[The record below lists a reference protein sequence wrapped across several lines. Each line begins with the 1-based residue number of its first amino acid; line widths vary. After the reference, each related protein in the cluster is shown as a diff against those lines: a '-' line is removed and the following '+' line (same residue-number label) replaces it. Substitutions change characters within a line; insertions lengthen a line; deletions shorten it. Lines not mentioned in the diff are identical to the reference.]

1 LRDEGFDQVD
11 SGGLEDTMVSSLQRV
26 MVAEANW
33 QPAALPEQ
41 SLLQKSPIDAVMDA
55 RSTQPDRV
63 AAGSQTVADTRRTP
77 ASAEIQALLMEQFA
91 AVLQITADHLDLDAP
106 FSDFGVDSIL
116 SVALIRRLNRA
127 LSIELRTTD
136 LFNYPSIRQL
146 AEHVLDQF
154 GDSLVIGGDDNNEDV
169 SAVPDAS
176 LSDILDRWLISGVL
190 DIEEAERRI
199 MGVINEG

>member
-1 LRDEGFDQVD
+1 
-11 SGGLEDTMVSSLQRV
+11 
-26 MVAEANW
+26 
-33 QPAALPEQ
+33 
-41 SLLQKSPIDAVMDA
+41 
-55 RSTQPDRV
+55 V